1 MKINQNHRII
11 SLSITIF
18 ISVSLNTVY
27 MPVWTYISENNKL
40 VVISLYQ
47 ALSSGNMMT
56 ILTISA
62 GYSFNHNTNGIGF

>member
-11 SLSITIF
+11 SLNITIF

-40 VVISLYQ
+40 VVISLYH
-47 ALSSGNMMT
+47 ALSSGNMMN

-62 GYSFNHNTNGIGF
+62 RYSFNHNTNGIGF

>member
-1 MKINQNHRII
+1 
-11 SLSITIF
+11 
-18 ISVSLNTVY
+18 SVSLNTVY
-27 MPVWTYISENNKL
+27 MPLWTYISENNKL
-40 VVISLYQ
+40 VVISLYH